1 LTLTSK
7 FLSKRAWDGPIELSR
22 TNKCSYCGFAFHA
35 RGLSES
41 EVSNYYS
48 NYRDEKYFVD
58 RNSCEPF
65 YTRRAHDE
73 LESHLGGK
81 LRREALI
88 RYLGQTIEA
97 VSQSIDDF
105 SVLDFAGGKGR
116 LVQDFAGKKYVYDV
130 SGELAVDGVTS
141 LSEADLIDMSF
152 DLVVC
157 AQMLEHATDPLETLK
172 RLLGLVR
179 PGGHLYIEV
188 PYNETWK
195 DFSFDGKIRTLLLK
209 LAMRSSWFNILLD
222 SYGTVFRVKFKIL
235 PPLAF
240 VPVREHL
247 NYFTPQSF
255 IELGNKIG
263 GQVVDASRQELLG
276 TVLLLRK

>member
-1 LTLTSK
+1 
-7 FLSKRAWDGPIELSR
+7 
-22 TNKCSYCGFAFHA
+22 
-35 RGLSES
+35 
-41 EVSNYYS
+41 
-48 NYRDEKYFVD
+48 
-58 RNSCEPF
+58 
-65 YTRRAHDE
+65 
-73 LESHLGGK
+73 
-81 LRREALI
+81 
-88 RYLGQTIEA
+88 